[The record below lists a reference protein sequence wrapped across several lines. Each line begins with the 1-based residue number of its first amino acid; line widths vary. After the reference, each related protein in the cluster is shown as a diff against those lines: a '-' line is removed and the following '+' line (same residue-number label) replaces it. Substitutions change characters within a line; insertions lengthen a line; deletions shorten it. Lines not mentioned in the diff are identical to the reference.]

1 MADGLNQANKIGEA
15 FFEVSATGTETAKK
29 AVDSVRTSLDAAGV
43 SGERMAQKTA
53 TGVSGFTQQISFF
66 NNQITDSVTKIGLLT
81 NGVHA
86 VAGMTQGA
94 FGLGQGIGNFAFN
107 QAGQERE
114 LQRAMGSQDRAT
126 AKSTAQQT
134 SQDEQVY
141 FAAGIRDKEAV
152 DDRIA
157 RKNKNEA
164 ERAVLQSD
172 MEFIK
177 KAERIASYEPTGAVS
192 AGVNAFRAITERS
205 MDSNADEAREFTNLN
220 DQRKKIENA
229 RKAVFAQGFERE
241 RITSTFEAFDGLS
254 IGQAGQ
260 TEILRQIAQQ
270 GAFPSGP
277 R

>member
-1 MADGLNQANKIGEA
+1 MSDGLNQANKIGEA
-15 FFEVSATGTETAKK
+15 YFEVAATGTEAAKK
-29 AVDSVRTSLDAAGV
+29 AVDSVRSSLDAAGV

-53 TGVSGFTQQISFF
+53 AGVSGFTQQISFF

-107 QAGQERE
+107 QAGQERA
-114 LQRAMGSQDRAT
+114 LQRAMGAQDRAT
-126 AKSTAQQT
+126 AKSTGQQT
-134 SQDEQVY
+134 SLDEQVY
-141 FAAGIRDKEAV
+141 LAAGLRDKEAI
-152 DDRIA
+152 DDRID

-177 KAERIASYEPTGAVS
+177 KAERIGSNDPTGIIGAV
-192 AGVNAFRAITERS
+192 ANIGRTITERS
-205 MDSNADEAREFTNLN
+205 MDSNANEAREFTNLN

-241 RITSTFEAFDGLS
+241 RITSTFEAFDGLTL
-254 IGQAGQ
+254 GQAGQ
-260 TEILRQIAQQ
+260 TELLKQIAQQ